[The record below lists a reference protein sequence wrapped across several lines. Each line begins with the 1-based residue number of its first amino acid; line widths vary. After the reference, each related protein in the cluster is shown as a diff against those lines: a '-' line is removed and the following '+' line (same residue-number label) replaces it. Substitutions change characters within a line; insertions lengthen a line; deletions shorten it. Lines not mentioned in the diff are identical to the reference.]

1 MDAIKWTLLISSAL
15 LYAAAFMFSPLTW
28 WVVFICFVPL
38 FYAGVTRILSFKEGF
53 LYGILVWTLHIHAIL
68 YSIFIMAKGP
78 FLLRLLPSV
87 FILIFQAFFVGV
99 WFFLASTLI
108 RLLHAGL
115 LLRFLIWVGTAWLYF
130 YFLETSCLAV
140 FNTWEGYSLMSPLL
154 PLAEKPQLLAWMP
167 RLGGSLLLLLLVSSN
182 ALIAACFLVTC
193 MTYRIAFLLV
203 GLAPWLFQ
211 AYRAPKPEAAP
222 SWLER
227 VVWVPVTFYDMLDL
241 GGLGKRIQEYTKTI
255 LEAYIRTRGR
265 AP

>member
-38 FYAGVTRILSFKEGF
+38 FYAGVTRIPSFKEGF
-53 LYGILVWTLHIHAIL
+53 FFGILVWTLHIHGIL

-108 RLLHAGL
+108 RLLHARL
-115 LLRFLIWVGTAWLYF
+115 LLKFLIWVGTAWLYF

-140 FNTWEGYSLMSPLL
+140 FNTWEGYSLMFPLL
-154 PLAEKPQLLAWMP
+154 PLAEKPQLLTWMP
-167 RLGGSLLLLLLVSSN
+167 RIGSSALLLLLVSSN
-182 ALIAACFLVTC
+182 ALIAACFLVTRV
-193 MTYRIAFLLV
+193 TYKMALLLL

-211 AYRAPKPEAAP
+211 AYRAPKPEPTPA
-222 SWLER
+222 WLQR
-227 VVWVPVTFYDMLDL
+227 VVWVPGHLF
-241 GGLGKRIQEYTKTI
+241 
-255 LEAYIRTRGR
+255 
-265 AP
+265 